1 MTVSLFGHRE
11 LDDFRIIEQ
20 ILARKVNELLDEN
33 EYVIFLVGRNGEFD
47 ELAASVIKHAKRQ
60 RGDERCE
67 MNLVLPYRVVDVEF
81 YDNYYDSVFI
91 PDELPPTIHPKR
103 AIVAKN
109 RIMIERSDEVVLYV
123 NKDFGGAYEAYKY
136 ATKLGKRVVNLAD
149 LHSLP
154 IQ

>member
-103 AIVAKN
+103 AIVAK
-109 RIMIERSDEVVLYV
+109 IEL
-123 NKDFGGAYEAYKY
+123 
-136 ATKLGKRVVNLAD
+136 
-149 LHSLP
+149 
-154 IQ
+154 